1 MTAEGSRQKVPF
13 SETPPKTCAA
23 LALKGRSFFVSVLF
37 VCLFVCLGGGWFGGV
52 CCILVFSFC
61 FLARRKR
68 DELLLT
74 KKVSHSWRMAGSS
87 PSKDYGKHSIL
98 SKHKTFPGD
107 LSQHQL
113 LTPHFGTLPLTNAR
127 LGIMESSGHCAHS
140 PLPTLPILP
149 TRNRLER

>member
-1 MTAEGSRQKVPF
+1 MSF

-37 VCLFVCLGGGWFGGV
+37 VWGGASLRVF
-52 CCILVFSFC
+52 LVFWFC
-61 FLARRKR
+61 LARRKR

-74 KKVSHSWRMAGSS
+74 KKVSQSWRMAGSS

-98 SKHKTFPGD
+98 SRRKTFPSD

-113 LTPHFGTLPLTNAR
+113 LTPHFGTLPLTSAR
-127 LGIMESSGHCAHS
+127 LGIMECSGHCAHS
-140 PLPTLPILP
+140 PLPTLPILH